1 MMVRGMDLA
10 SATDMAD
17 MADRTTVATRAF
29 ILLLLCIVVGVEEQ
43 TGCAFLRIGFLW
55 RESEIYQSYERVY
68 STIPTCH
75 QSQRSVGST
84 TPFGRKDNLVHLR
97 GSIFL
102 PAEMKSRQHQKVG
115 DSFSVRSGV
124 FGNNPSS
131 SRHIVHSSFTFSF
144 RYLSINVVSTTPKEK
159 SSS

>member
-29 ILLLLCIVVGVEEQ
+29 ILLLLCVVGVEEQ
-43 TGCAFLRIGFLW
+43 TGWCAFLRIGFLW

-68 STIPTCH
+68 CTIPTCH

-84 TPFGRKDNLVHLR
+84 TPFGCLWKQRT
-97 GSIFL
+97 
-102 PAEMKSRQHQKVG
+102 KV
-115 DSFSVRSGV
+115 
-124 FGNNPSS
+124 NPPSS
-131 SRHIVHSSFTFSF
+131 SRHIEHSSFT
-144 RYLSINVVSTTPKEK
+144 T
-159 SSS
+159 SS